1 MTPRAS
7 RRAAISLPAQISGGI
22 MRILWLNPIGTA
34 EHDTAIAA
42 ALGVAKR
49 PDTTAGVTSFTPGR
63 VPAHLEYDGFEAF
76 AVPEIVRAARHF
88 AEKGWDAMVVG
99 CFYDTA
105 LEAAREVSGEMIV
118 VGPCQAGLE
127 VAGALAAK
135 ASVIATR
142 TKAAG
147 HIARRIRG
155 YGAGHRIASIRTLDI
170 LTSELTRDPELTA
183 RRVEE
188 EARAAIEQDGA
199 EAILLGCTLEY
210 EAANAIGRRLGVPLI
225 DAVRAPF
232 AQAESLARLARD
244 FGWNSGR
251 VRAGIAPGMAEMAE
265 TRCFGPP
272 PVNPVLEV
280 A

>member
-1 MTPRAS
+1 
-7 RRAAISLPAQISGGI
+7 

-34 EHDTAIAA
+34 EHDAAMAA
-42 ALGVAKR
+42 ALAAAKR

-88 AEKGWDAMVVG
+88 SQEGWDAMVVG

-105 LEAAREVSGEMIV
+105 LEAAREVSGDMIV

-135 ASVIATR
+135 ASILATR
-142 TKAAG
+142 AKAAG
-147 HIARRIRG
+147 HIARRVRG
-155 YGAGHRIASIRTLDI
+155 YGAGDRIASIRTLDI
-170 LTSELTRDPELTA
+170 LTSELTRDPGLTA

-188 EARAAIEQDGA
+188 EARAAIERDGA

-210 EAANAIGRRLGVPLI
+210 EAAAAIGRRLGVPLI

-232 AQAESLARLARD
+232 AQAEALARLARD
-244 FGWNSGR
+244 FGWGAGR
-251 VRAGIAPGMAEMAE
+251 VRAGVAPSAAEMAE
-265 TRCFGPP
+265 TGCFVPP
-272 PVNPVLEV
+272 PLNPLLEV
-280 A
+280 VR